1 MRTEPLGSGVQI
13 YVTDTHHF
21 TTDTYSS
28 RAFQPSKTAKGSSS
42 SAQAAA
48 RYRFC

>member
-21 TTDTYSS
+21 TTDTILLSD
-28 RAFQPSKTAKGSSS
+28 
-42 SAQAAA
+42 
-48 RYRFC
+48 